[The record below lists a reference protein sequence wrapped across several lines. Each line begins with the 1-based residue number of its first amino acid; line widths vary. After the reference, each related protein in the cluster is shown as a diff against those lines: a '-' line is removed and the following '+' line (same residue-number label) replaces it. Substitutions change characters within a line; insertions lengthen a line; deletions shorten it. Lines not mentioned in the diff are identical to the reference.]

1 MCIRDSEGTA
11 DEEPYGGAAKE
22 SQRDQVHRRR
32 CYCSRRVSPRRNALV
47 GSSIKHG
54 LNKAASLTDAEP
66 GHQGRSSC
74 MEVRAELTATVWK
87 VVVEVGA
94 MLAEGDELVILES
107 MKMEIPV
114 VAPAAGT
121 LSEMRVSAEDRISE
135 GDVIAVIEV
144 S

>member
-1 MCIRDSEGTA
+1 
-11 DEEPYGGAAKE
+11 
-22 SQRDQVHRRR
+22 
-32 CYCSRRVSPRRNALV
+32 
-47 GSSIKHG
+47 
-54 LNKAASLTDAEP
+54 
-66 GHQGRSSC
+66 